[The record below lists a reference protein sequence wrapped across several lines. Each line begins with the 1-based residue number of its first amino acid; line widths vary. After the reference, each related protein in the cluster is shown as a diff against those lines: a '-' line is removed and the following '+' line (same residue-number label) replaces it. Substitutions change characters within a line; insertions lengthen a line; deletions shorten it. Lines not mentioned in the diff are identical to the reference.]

1 MKFFENK
8 KIFQKIIIAIVTVIL
23 FAFVFSGKVH
33 ATDDDGLGRKI
44 IKACSKFIARSW

>member
-8 KIFQKIIIAIVTVIL
+8 KFFQKIIIALAIVIF
-23 FAFVFSGKVH
+23 FAFVFSGKVQ
-33 ATDDDGLGRKI
+33 AKGDGLGRKI